1 MPSMMANGIPMPVN
15 PQMQQLMNQIQQAKS
30 NPQAFINQLSQ
41 QNPQIA
47 QQINSLLQG
56 GGNPQTIAMQM
67 LQQRGINPNQ
77 LMQMMGSK

>member
-1 MPSMMANGIPMPVN
+1 MLSMMASGMPMPVN
-15 PQMQQLMNQIQQAKS
+15 PQMQQIMNQVQQAKT

>member
-1 MPSMMANGIPMPVN
+1 
-15 PQMQQLMNQIQQAKS
+15 MQQLMNQIQQAKS

>member
-1 MPSMMANGIPMPVN
+1 MPSMMANGMPMPVN

-47 QQINSLLQG
+47 QQF
-56 GGNPQTIAMQM
+56 
-67 LQQRGINPNQ
+67 
-77 LMQMMGSK
+77 